1 MLLIYLRYEKFFIR
15 NKCTI
20 NFTES
25 VKALSI
31 NSLNGVKSY
40 IYIPPRIIKINS
52 ILGMVIL
59 NIFSF
64 ITVNYIAGDILTTT
78 KRGKQMG
85 KVITDSFSGFD
96 CFMYIKILDYGS
108 IIVVILE
115 IMYHPFV
122 YCFYLFF
129 ISITIDANFVSK
141 CNSVRIPQGCLTIG
155 KRYIILF
162 VDENVC

>member
-52 ILGMVIL
+52 IPGMVIL

-96 CFMYIKILDYGS
+96 CFMYIKIHL
-108 IIVVILE
+108 L
-115 IMYHPFV
+115 
-122 YCFYLFF
+122 L
-129 ISITIDANFVSK
+129 A
-141 CNSVRIPQGCLTIG
+141 L
-155 KRYIILF
+155 ILF
-162 VDENVC
+162 VPLFVLITTRALSSILQIQRAIHQKRKTL

>member
-52 ILGMVIL
+52 IPGMVIL

-78 KRGKQMG
+78 KRGTQMG
-85 KVITDSFSGFD
+85 KVIIDSFS
-96 CFMYIKILDYGS
+96 CFNRG
-108 IIVVILE
+108 E
-115 IMYHPFV
+115 
-122 YCFYLFF
+122 
-129 ISITIDANFVSK
+129 
-141 CNSVRIPQGCLTIG
+141 
-155 KRYIILF
+155 ILF
-162 VDENVC
+162 DNKSHKQYSYKHEYQRNINRCSHCL

>member
-20 NFTES
+20 NFTKS

-31 NSLNGVKSY
+31 NSLHGVKSY

-52 ILGMVIL
+52 IPGMVIL

-85 KVITDSFSGFD
+85 KVITDAFSGALGFAN
-96 CFMYIKILDYGS
+96 IEILY
-108 IIVVILE
+108 
-115 IMYHPFV
+115 
-122 YCFYLFF
+122 
-129 ISITIDANFVSK
+129 
-141 CNSVRIPQGCLTIG
+141 
-155 KRYIILF
+155 
-162 VDENVC
+162 